1 MSKLK
6 IFTIA
11 TFVFLLCGLI
21 LTSGCQGDSAKKD
34 QTAVADT
41 PARDIPEM
49 DVFLEV
55 FKMAWH
61 AQMEGD
67 YQMVRD
73 SAELLVT
80 AGRNLAAAE
89 LPAFYDDVRADF
101 EAKVESFDAAVT
113 AFKNTAPAAADS
125 ALIVSLDEVR
135 TAFVDVMV
143 AVSVQIPEM
152 DHFHDVLQ
160 PLWHEALPDED
171 YAAIKTAIP
180 ALKERADAI
189 VNAQL
194 PAKYGFLEEDFNAKR
209 MALKTSIE
217 ELDKACTTD
226 STDLIN
232 DKMTEMH
239 DAYHALTECLD

>member
-1 MSKLK
+1 MRTLK
-6 IFTIA
+6 IPTIA
-11 TFVFLLCGLI
+11 AMICLLCGLALI
-21 LTSGCQGDSAKKD
+21 TGCQGDSAKKD
-34 QTAVADT
+34 QAAVAET
-41 PARDIPEM
+41 PDRAIPQMEL
-49 DVFLEV
+49 FLEV

-61 AQMEGD
+61 AQMEDD

-73 SAELLVT
+73 SAELLVA
-80 AGRNLAAAE
+80 AGRNLAAAQ
-89 LPAFYDDVRADF
+89 LSAFYDDVRT
-101 EAKVESFDAAVT
+101 EFDTKIETFNTAMA
-113 AFKNTAPAAADS
+113 AFKEAAPSAADS
-125 ALIVSLDEVR
+125 VLTAALDEVR
-135 TAFVDVMV
+135 AAFVDVMV

-152 DHFHDVLQ
+152 DQFHDVLQ

-217 ELDKACTTD
+217 ELDEACATD
-226 STDLIN
+226 STGLID
-232 DKMTEMH
+232 DKMTAMH